1 MMVVIANGL
10 AGNGVA
16 VDLVLA
22 AKRGPYLPEIS
33 PAVNVVDLATGGV
46 AKAVPR
52 LAGYLRR
59 ARPDLLLTTLA
70 HSSVAALTARAL
82 AGTGV
87 PLVVREANTPTAFD
101 QAWSSA
107 KSRIAQR
114 LMRLAY
120 RRADGVI
127 AVSEG
132 VADALRTVVGVEE
145 DRLAVLYNPVV
156 SAELD
161 ELAKAD
167 PGHRWF
173 AAGQP
178 PVVLGVGS
186 LTPRK
191 DFATLVEAFAELRRR
206 RPARLIVLGEGP
218 ERARLERLVDELSL
232 SDDVDLPGFTR
243 NPFAYMS
250 RAAVYVL
257 SSNLEGLPGS
267 LIQALACGCPS
278 VATDCPSGPR
288 EILQDGRV
296 GPLVDVGDAG
306 AMAAAIAAVLD
317 DPPPRSTLTRSV
329 ERFEATTV
337 LANVH
342 AYLEEVIARRRRAVS
357 RRG

>member
-1 MMVVIANGL
+1 
-10 AGNGVA
+10 
-16 VDLVLA
+16 
-22 AKRGPYLPEIS
+22 
-33 PAVNVVDLATGGV
+33 
-46 AKAVPR
+46 
-52 LAGYLRR
+52 
-59 ARPDLLLTTLA
+59 
-70 HSSVAALTARAL
+70 
-82 AGTGV
+82 
-87 PLVVREANTPTAFD
+87 
-101 QAWSSA
+101 
-107 KSRIAQR
+107 
-114 LMRLAY
+114 
-120 RRADGVI
+120 
-127 AVSEG
+127 
-132 VADALRTVVGVEE
+132 
-145 DRLAVLYNPVV
+145 
-156 SAELD
+156 AELD

-218 ERARLERLVDELSL
+218 ERARLERLVDDLGL
-232 SDDVDLPGFTR
+232 SDDVDLPAFTR

-306 AMAAAIAAVLD
+306 AMAAAIAAV
-317 DPPPRSTLTRSV
+317 
-329 ERFEATTV
+329 
-337 LANVH
+337 
-342 AYLEEVIARRRRAVS
+342 
-357 RRG
+357 